1 MIEGSRFAI
10 QGRELRTG
18 LDIVPLGV
26 YTSIVV
32 DVTLNISIDE
42 LQGNLNSENVE
53 ILLEDKTLNITHNLK
68 TSSYSFELNGAGY
81 YDDRFNLIIKESGV
95 LHVGSSEFDA
105 NLILEREGSIITFK
119 TKNNSMIARFKVSDF
134 LGRTL
139 IDTTPKKN
147 YYTLKS
153 HNYQV
158 GSVLLINIELDNN
171 ESFSKKIML
180 LK

>member
-1 MIEGSRFAI
+1 
-10 QGRELRTG
+10 
-18 LDIVPLGV
+18 
-26 YTSIVV
+26 
-32 DVTLNISIDE
+32 LNISIDE

-119 TKNNSMIARFKVSDF
+119 TKNNAMIVRFKASDF

-147 YYTLKS
+147 HYTLKS
-153 HNYQV
+153 HNFQV

>member
-1 MIEGSRFAI
+1 M
-10 QGRELRTG
+10 
-18 LDIVPLGV
+18 PLGV
-26 YTSIVV
+26 YTSIVE

-95 LHVGSSEFDA
+95 LRVGSSEFDA
-105 NLILEREGSIITFK
+105 NLILERQGSIITFK
-119 TKNNSMIARFKVSDF
+119 TKNNNMISRLKVSDF

-139 IDTTPKKN
+139 IDTTPKKK

-158 GSVLLINIELDNN
+158 GSVLLVNIELDNN
-171 ESFSKKIML
+171 ETFSKKIML